1 MTNEQIVIR
10 IKAGIDVAKN
20 MLTLWEENQ
29 TLIRMI
35 VKQYDKGE
43 TEDLMQEAYIGL
55 YDAVD
60 GYKPEMG
67 VKFMSYAPYRI
78 KRRICRYLF
87 ANNPFG
93 MPEYMQELIKKDRKM
108 TAAFLQQLG
117 RKPTEWERMKN
128 LHLTRKQLESLDKA
142 KDMRLGSMDTP
153 TGEDENGTLYDVVEG
168 CAGIEDTAI
177 DDMVLDDL
185 NTTLWGMVDS
195 LPEQEAA
202 AIRGRFQKNLTY
214 QQCGDM
220 IGITRD
226 RARSIEA
233 KGLRT
238 LRHPKNSNKLKPFLD
253 GYEVIRAEGIKGT
266 GVGRFENTWTSATER
281 VALGIGSSFRE

>member
-29 TLIRMI
+29 ALIKMI

-55 YDAVD
+55 CDAVD

-78 KRRICRYLF
+78 KTRVRRYLF

-93 MPEYMQELIKKDRKM
+93 VPEYMQELIKKDRRM

-117 RKPTEWERMKN
+117 RNPTDRERMKN

-153 TGEDENGTLYDVVEG
+153 TGEDENGTLYDITEG
-168 CAGIEDTAI
+168 CAGIEDAAI
-177 DDMVLDDL
+177 DDMVLNDL
-185 NTTLWGMVDS
+185 NATLWGMVDS
-195 LPEQEAA
+195 LPKQEAA

-226 RARSIEA
+226 RARSVEA

-281 VALGIGSSFRE
+281 VALGIGSSFLE

>member
-29 TLIRMI
+29 ALIKMI

-55 YDAVD
+55 CDAVD

-78 KRRICRYLF
+78 KTRIRRYLF

-93 MPEYMQELIKKDRKM
+93 MPEYMQELIKKDRRM

-117 RKPTEWERMKN
+117 GNPTDRERMKN
-128 LHLTRKQLESLDKA
+128 LDLTRKQLESLDKA
-142 KDMRLGSMDTP
+142 KDMRLGIMDTP
-153 TGEDENGTLYDVVEG
+153 TGEDENSTLYDITEG
-168 CAGIEDTAI
+168 CAGIEDAAI
-177 DDMVLDDL
+177 DDMVLNDL
-185 NTTLWGMVDS
+185 NATLWGMVDS
-195 LPEQEAA
+195 LPKQEAA

-226 RARSIEA
+226 RARSVEA

-253 GYEVIRAEGIKGT
+253 GYEAIRGDAMRGT
-266 GVGRFENTWTSATER
+266 GVGRFANTWTSATER

>member
-29 TLIRMI
+29 ALIKMI

-55 YDAVD
+55 CDAVD
-60 GYKPEMG
+60 GYKPEIG

-78 KRRICRYLF
+78 KTRIRRYLF

-93 MPEYMQELIKKDRKM
+93 MPEYMQELIKKDRRM

-117 RKPTEWERMKN
+117 RNPTDRERMKN
-128 LHLTRKQLESLDKA
+128 LDLTRKQLESLDKA
-142 KDMRLGSMDTP
+142 KDMRLDSMDTP
-153 TGEDENGTLYDVVEG
+153 TREDENSTLYDITEG
-168 CAGIEDTAI
+168 CAGIEDAAI
-177 DDMVLDDL
+177 DDMVLNDL
-185 NTTLWGMVDS
+185 NATLWGMVDS
-195 LPEQEAA
+195 LPKQEAA

-226 RARSIEA
+226 RARSVEA

-253 GYEVIRAEGIKGT
+253 GYEAVRGDAMRGT
-266 GVGRFENTWTSATER
+266 GVGRFANTWTSATER

>member
-10 IKAGIDVAKN
+10 IKAGIDVSEN

-29 TLIRMI
+29 KLIKMI

-55 YDAVD
+55 CDAVD

-78 KRRICRYLF
+78 KRRIRRYLF

-93 MPEYMQELIKKDRKM
+93 MSEYMQELIRKDRKL
-108 TAAFLQQLG
+108 TATFLQQLG
-117 RKPTEWERMKN
+117 RKPTERERMKN
-128 LHLTRKQLESLDKA
+128 LHLTRKQLESLDKT
-142 KDMRLGSMDTP
+142 KDMRLDSMDTP
-153 TGEDENGTLYDVVEG
+153 TGQDENGTLYDIVEG

-185 NTTLWGMVDS
+185 NATLWGMVDS

-202 AIRGRFQKNLTY
+202 AIRRRFQKNLTY

-220 IGITRD
+220 MGITRA
-226 RARSIEA
+226 RARSVET

-238 LRHPKNSNKLKPFLD
+238 LRHPKNSNKLRPFLD
-253 GYEVIRAEGIKGT
+253 DYEVIRANGIRGT
-266 GVGRFENTWTSATER
+266 GVERFENTWTSATER
-281 VALGIGSSFRE
+281 VALGIDSSFQE

>member
-29 TLIRMI
+29 ALIKMI

-55 YDAVD
+55 CDAVD

-78 KRRICRYLF
+78 KTRVRRYLF

-93 MPEYMQELIKKDRKM
+93 VPEYMQELIKKDRRM

-117 RKPTEWERMKN
+117 RNPTDRERMKN

-153 TGEDENGTLYDVVEG
+153 MGEDENGTLYDITEG
-168 CAGIEDTAI
+168 CAGIEAI
-177 DDMVLDDL
+177 DDMVLNDL
-185 NTTLWGMVDS
+185 NATLWGMVDS
-195 LPEQEAA
+195 LPKQEAA

-226 RARSIEA
+226 RARSVEA

-281 VALGIGSSFRE
+281 VALGIGSLFRE

>member
-29 TLIRMI
+29 ALIKMI

-55 YDAVD
+55 CDAVD
-60 GYKPEMG
+60 GYKPEIG

-78 KRRICRYLF
+78 KTRIRRYLF

-93 MPEYMQELIKKDRKM
+93 MPEYMQELIKKDRRM

-117 RKPTEWERMKN
+117 RNPTDRERMKN
-128 LHLTRKQLESLDKA
+128 LDLTRKQLESLDKA

-153 TGEDENGTLYDVVEG
+153 TREDENSTLYDITEG
-168 CAGIEDTAI
+168 CAGIEDAAI
-177 DDMVLDDL
+177 DDMVLNDL
-185 NTTLWGMVDS
+185 NATLWGMVDS
-195 LPEQEAA
+195 LPKQEAA

-226 RARSIEA
+226 RARSVEA

-253 GYEVIRAEGIKGT
+253 GYEAVRGDAMRGT
-266 GVGRFENTWTSATER
+266 GVGRFANTWTSATER
-281 VALGIGSSFRE
+281 AALGIGSSFRE

>member
-29 TLIRMI
+29 ALIKMI

-55 YDAVD
+55 CDAVD
-60 GYKPEMG
+60 GYKPEIG

-78 KRRICRYLF
+78 KTRIRRYLF

-93 MPEYMQELIKKDRKM
+93 MPEYMQELIKKDRRM

-117 RKPTEWERMKN
+117 RNPTDRERMKN
-128 LHLTRKQLESLDKA
+128 LDLTRKQLESLDKA

-153 TGEDENGTLYDVVEG
+153 TGEDENGTLYDITEG
-168 CAGIEDTAI
+168 CAGTEDAAI
-177 DDMVLDDL
+177 DDMVLNDL
-185 NTTLWGMVDS
+185 NATLWGMVDS
-195 LPEQEAA
+195 LPKQEAA

-226 RARSIEA
+226 RARSVEA
-233 KGLRT
+233 KGLRA

-253 GYEVIRAEGIKGT
+253 GYEGIRAEGIKGT